1 MFLLSSGCFYICGSE
16 QLTSDISQLNSNNS
30 LYKDNLP
37 FVTDSITVEIS
48 TQFHL
53 WSTLDISRII
63 KDLGNDL
70 ISHMVNIPGKDK
82 PISVHINLVIRVSM
96 KYN

>member
-37 FVTDSITVEIS
+37 LVTDSITVEIS

-53 WSTLDISRII
+53 WSTLDISPII
-63 KDLGNDL
+63 TDLGNDL